1 MSAVQPTS
9 AGEDLA
15 APPAALPT
23 TAQEVRRGLH
33 ASLPVLLGFIPFAL
47 VLGAQAVQ
55 KGLGIWEVPLMTGLN
70 FAGGSEFTA
79 VRLWSSPPHLLLIA
93 AMSLLVNSRHL
104 LMSAALA
111 PYLRHVPRRRAL
123 AALFFMCD
131 ESWALAL
138 ADAQRRGIGRV
149 SLPYYLGASA
159 GLYLTWVLFTGLGA
173 ALGPVIGDVEK
184 FGFDMAFTAVFLVL
198 LRGMWRGM
206 RASLPWLVSLGV
218 AALTYRLMPQGA
230 WYVAAGAVAGLASAA
245 LSAPREPQP

>member
-1 MSAVQPTS
+1 MSVVQETASATVSHTS
-9 AGEDLA
+9 
-15 APPAALPT
+15 PT
-23 TAQEVRRGLH
+23 TAQELRRGLR
-33 ASLPVLLGFIPFAL
+33 ASIPVLLGFIPFAL

-55 KGLGIWEVPLMTGLN
+55 KGFHVFDVPLMTGLN

-79 VRLWSSPPHLLLIA
+79 VRLWTSPPHLLLIA

-111 PYLRHVPRRRAL
+111 PYLNHVPRRRAL

-138 ADAQRRGIGRV
+138 SDAQRRGNGRV

-159 GLYLTWVLFTGLGA
+159 GLYLTWVVFTGVGA

-184 FGFDMAFTAVFLVL
+184 YGFDMAFTAVFLVL

-206 RASLPWLVSLGV
+206 RASRPWLVSLL
-218 AALTYRLMPQGA
+218 ASALTYRLMPDGA
-230 WYVAAGAVAGLASAA
+230 WYVAAGAVAGLACAA
-245 LSAPREPQP
+245 LTTPKEPS